1 MGAIRLRSWLLSPY
15 QTLAAFVH
23 LLFLVNL
30 LGFGVMKGLRS
41 LSRVEGLGL
50 LVLVGFWVFDL
61 GFSLT
66 AAATVMRYE
75 LFPLVIECSI
85 VIWLTERIYF
95 NNDKRLP
102 V

>member
-1 MGAIRLRSWLLSPY
+1 
-15 QTLAAFVH
+15 

-30 LGFGVMKGLRS
+30 IGFGVMKGFRS
-41 LSRVEGLGL
+41 LSRVEKLGL
-50 LVLVGFWVFDL
+50 LILGVFWSFDL

-75 LFPLVIECSI
+75 LFPLIIECSI

-95 NNDKRLP
+95 SNNKGQRL
-102 V
+102 